1 MGEDIVTALATPL
14 AELGLVAVDATVGPA
29 GSRRILRVLVD
40 RDVSRL
46 DATDPSSRVAPLTLD
61 EVADATGVVGRTLDE
76 QGLMGERPY
85 TLEVSSPGVGRPMA
99 GYAAFRRNVG
109 RLVAMTLASGET
121 VTARLLAVTPDEL
134 RVEVPAARK
143 RAAERRTVPLEQVR
157 SGVVQVEFGRVDDGV
172 PPPGGDA
179 PHDAGVDEEDD
190 LDYDEVEDDEHDE
203 TDEEE
208 KA

>member
-1 MGEDIVTALATPL
+1 MGADIVTALATPL

-40 RDVSRL
+40 RDVSGL

-61 EVADATGVVGRTLDE
+61 EVADATGVVGRALDDG
-76 QGLMGERPY
+76 GLMGERPY

-109 RLVAMTLASGET
+109 RLVTMTLTSGET

-134 RVEVPAARK
+134 TVEVPAERK
-143 RAAERRTVPLEQVR
+143 RAAERRAVPLGQVR

-172 PPPGGDA
+172 PTPGGDA
-179 PHDAGVDEEDD
+179 AEDAGVEEDETEE
-190 LDYDEVEDDEHDE
+190 DEIDEDE

-208 KA
+208 KD

>member
-1 MGEDIVTALATPL
+1 
-14 AELGLVAVDATVGPA
+14 
-29 GSRRILRVLVD
+29 
-40 RDVSRL
+40 
-46 DATDPSSRVAPLTLD
+46 
-61 EVADATGVVGRTLDE
+61 
-76 QGLMGERPY
+76 
-85 TLEVSSPGVGRPMA
+85 MA

-109 RLVAMTLASGET
+109 RLVTMTLTSGET

-134 RVEVPAARK
+134 RVEVPAERK
-143 RAAERRTVPLEQVR
+143 RAAERRTVPLGQVR

-179 PHDAGVDEEDD
+179 LHDAGVDGEDG
-190 LDYDEVEDDEHDE
+190 LADETDE